1 MIPVVLV
8 VGPSGVGKTTFLEKL
23 LPRLKE
29 RGLRAAYLKHFHGD
43 FSLDQPGKDTWRLA
57 RAGADAVALST
68 PQKFALIRRLE
79 GELSLEEIVEGLRDY
94 DLVLAEGYKGAPYPK
109 LQVFRRGFPAKLLA
123 PPGYLIGAVADS
135 PLDLDVPT
143 FAFTDIEGVAGLL
156 LDYCRQCRGKGAGKE
171 TV

>member
-79 GELSLEEIVEGLRDY
+79 GELPWR
-94 DLVLAEGYKGAPYPK
+94 K
-109 LQVFRRGFPAKLLA
+109 
-123 PPGYLIGAVADS
+123 
-135 PLDLDVPT
+135 
-143 FAFTDIEGVAGLL
+143 
-156 LDYCRQCRGKGAGKE
+156 
-171 TV
+171 